1 MGPPMPAI
9 DTMRDAVRTVCS
21 RALDRPFR
29 TKATKFALIGLV
41 NTGVDYC
48 VFTFAYLAL
57 GWRVV
62 AANVLAWI
70 VSVTGS
76 YVLNSYITFAAESG
90 RVLRLRDYLTFVA
103 SGVVGFLGN
112 TATVVLA
119 SYLVPVLVA
128 KLLAV
133 GVSFVINFSL
143 SHFVVFRPRAPR
155 PRDPGG
161 A

>member
-1 MGPPMPAI
+1 MAPI
-9 DTMRDAVRTVCS
+9 ETMRTVARNAKS
-21 RALDRPFR
+21 QALDRSFR
-29 TKATKFALIGLV
+29 SKATKFAMIGIV

-48 VFTFAYLAL
+48 LFMLFYLAL
-57 GWRVV
+57 GWRIVF
-62 AANVLAWI
+62 ANIAAWI
-70 VSVTGS
+70 FAVTGS

-90 RVLRLRDYLTFVA
+90 RVLRLRDYLTFLG

-119 SYLVPVLVA
+119 SYVVPVLVA

-143 SHFVVFRPRAPR
+143 SHLVVFRRR
-155 PRDPGG
+155 PTQPEPH
-161 A
+161 